1 MLVDKE
7 KQKRMK
13 KENKELARQRKAAE
27 REKER
32 RMNQL
37 KKIIALIVLC
47 AIVVIIAASIFHK
60 KPADQA
66 AGKEKTT
73 VQESSTEE
81 AKAAQ
86 DSAEAAAP
94 ADLVKFDP
102 AAVKGAYDISGDDLT
117 YAQIKVKDYGT
128 ITMALDS
135 TAAPET
141 VDNFIS
147 LVRDGFYDGLTF
159 HRIMDGFMVQGGDP
173 LGNGTGGSDK
183 KIKGEFA
190 ENGVDNPITHVR
202 GAVSMAR
209 AQDMD
214 SASSQFFIVQ
224 ADSDFL
230 DGQYAGFG
238 YVTDGMEIV
247 DKICRD
253 AKPVDGNGTIP
264 ADQQP
269 VIESIRIVEE

>member
-47 AIVVIIAASIFHK
+47 AIVVIIAAAIFHK
-60 KPADQA
+60 KPEEQA

-73 VQESSTEE
+73 VQETSTEE

-238 YVTDGMEIV
+238 YVMDGMEIV

>member
-1 MLVDKE
+1 MPVDKE

-47 AIVVIIAASIFHK
+47 AIVVIIAAAIFHK
-60 KPADQA
+60 KPEEQA

-73 VQESSTEE
+73 VQETSTEE

>member
-47 AIVVIIAASIFHK
+47 AIVVIIAAAIFHK
-60 KPADQA
+60 KPEEQA

-73 VQESSTEE
+73 VQETSTEE

-159 HRIMDGFMVQGGDP
+159 HRIMDGFMIQGGDP